1 VSSKPSDSHPAVSVV
16 LAARNAAETIAA
28 QLEALAGQTYA
39 GPYELVFVDDG
50 SCDATPV
57 IVDAWKGR
65 LPDVRTV
72 TIGQR
77 QAAGTAGRPLVP
89 RQRTAHLA
97 RNVGVRHSRGELLLF
112 CDADDVVDREWIQRM
127 VAGLQRY
134 PAVGGRIE
142 RALLNDEA
150 ALAARPG
157 RPDGL
162 SDGGFAFLPYPIGAN
177 SGLRRDVWDRL
188 GGFRESYDG
197 SSEDV
202 ELFWR
207 VQLAGCALG
216 YVSDAV
222 VHYRLRTSVL
232 GMAAQAYIRGRSHA
246 RLYRDFAPFGM
257 PRSSLRSVL
266 REWAWLATHTPNLA
280 RDRNARAVW
289 ASRLALRVGRIVGS
303 GQNRGI
309 YL

>member
-1 VSSKPSDSHPAVSVV
+1 V
-16 LAARNAAETIAA
+16 
-28 QLEALAGQTYA
+28 
-39 GPYELVFVDDG
+39 
-50 SCDATPV
+50 
-57 IVDAWKGR
+57 
-65 LPDVRTV
+65 
-72 TIGQR
+72 
-77 QAAGTAGRPLVP
+77 
-89 RQRTAHLA
+89 
-97 RNVGVRHSRGELLLF
+97 
-112 CDADDVVDREWIQRM
+112 
-127 VAGLQRY
+127 
-134 PAVGGRIE
+134 
-142 RALLNDEA
+142 LNDEA
-150 ALAARPG
+150 ARAARPG
-157 RPDGL
+157 RPDRL

-222 VHYRLRTSVL
+222 VHYRLRASVL
-232 GMAAQAYIRGRSHA
+232 GMAEQAYIRGRSHA

-280 RDRNARAVW
+280 RDRNVRAVW

-303 GQNRGI
+303 GQNRVI